1 MIKDA
6 ILDRLVSYK
15 GGGVATDET
24 YPNRQYFASKLE
36 SMREF
41 ALREEIRRD
50 NVLSPAY
57 YTNHYLVFDST
68 INECRKV
75 CGIDFYSFAVPD
87 VLQVDSRLSG
97 FGYIGARS
105 MDRPYEFYNS
115 IERFSVAMGNRISRF
130 NRNRGI
136 VAVYDNSEGMMYISS
151 GVKNGL
157 IRGIYRHPEQ
167 VPTFNVDV
175 DDYPISGKG
184 IEIMEEA
191 IRNGSLGYIMRVP
204 QDKLPNSQTD
214 SDIIK
219 TGFQQ
224 PR

>member
-24 YPNRQYFASKLE
+24 YPNRQYYASKLE
-36 SMREF
+36 SLREF
-41 ALREEIRRD
+41 ALREEMRRD
-50 NVLSPAY
+50 GVISPVY
-57 YTNHYLVFDST
+57 YVNHYLVFDESL
-68 INECRKV
+68 NDCRPM
-75 CGIDFYSFAVPD
+75 CGIDFYAFSVPD
-87 VLQVDSRLSG
+87 VLQIDSRLSG
-97 FGYIGARS
+97 FGYVGART
-105 MDRPYEFYNS
+105 MDRPYEFYPTV
-115 IERFSVAMGNRISRF
+115 ERFSTAMGNRISRF
-130 NRNRGI
+130 NKQRGI
-136 VAVYDNSEGMMYISS
+136 VAVYDNSEQMLYLSS

-157 IRGIYRHPEQ
+157 IRGIFRTPER
-167 VPTFNVDV
+167 VPTFNVDK

-184 IEIMEEA
+184 LEILEEA
-191 IRNGSLGYIMRVP
+191 IRNGSLGYILRVP

-214 SDIIK
+214 ADLIK